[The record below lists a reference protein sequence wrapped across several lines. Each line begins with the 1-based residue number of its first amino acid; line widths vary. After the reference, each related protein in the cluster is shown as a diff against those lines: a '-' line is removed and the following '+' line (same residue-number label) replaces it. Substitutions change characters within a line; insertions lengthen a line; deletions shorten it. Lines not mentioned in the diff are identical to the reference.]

1 MSQMAKILIGVGLAL
16 IVAGGLMLLLQ
27 RFGIGRLP
35 GDLTWK
41 SERGTFHFP
50 LATSVL
56 LSLILTLL
64 LNVWL
69 GKQR

>member
-1 MSQMAKILIGVGLAL
+1 MGPMAKILIGFGLAL
-16 IVAGGLMLLLQ
+16 VLAGGLMLLMQ
-27 RFGIGRLP
+27 RVDIGRLP
-35 GDLTWK
+35 GDLAWRGK
-41 SERGTFHFP
+41 HGTFYFP

-64 LNVWL
+64 LNLWL

>member
-1 MSQMAKILIGVGLAL
+1 MGQIAKILIGFGIAL
-16 IVAGGLMLLLQ
+16 VVAGGLMLLMQ
-27 RFGIGRLP
+27 RLGVGRLP

-41 SERGTFHFP
+41 GKHGTVYFP

>member
-1 MSQMAKILIGVGLAL
+1 MGQIAKILIVLGVVLAL
-16 IVAGGLMLLLQ
+16 AGGLMLLMQ

-41 SERGTFHFP
+41 SKHGTFHFP

>member
-1 MSQMAKILIGVGLAL
+1 MGQMAKILIGFGLAL
-16 IVAGGLMLLLQ
+16 VVAGGLMLLMQ

-35 GDLTWK
+35 GDFAWK
-41 SERGTFHFP
+41 GKHGTVYLP

-64 LNVWL
+64 LNLWL
-69 GKQR
+69 RRHR